1 MSGPRDW
8 SPHGAS
14 RPGVVRRT
22 LPVLLVFALL
32 LGALFYL
39 RDDLRELIGT
49 APGSARSAVATH
61 LLYEKTGPVGG
72 RCPGLPKDLD
82 ADPDTTLNVLA
93 RCLDRMWSATLEP
106 AGFDYEPPAE
116 MRLVATPEE
125 AACGIDD
132 FDWAGIYC
140 SGERIVN
147 VLVEDDGEERDT
159 FPMMFTL
166 AHEYAHHVQQITGI
180 ADQNG
185 SEVFDEAWSR
195 RLELQAD
202 CLAAAA
208 LRNVHPY
215 LLNDL
220 RRGAAVEPDEA
231 DAGADAA
238 RQSHGSGA
246 SGARW
251 MLRGQQKGTLAGCN
265 TWKAPAEEVS

>member
-8 SPHGAS
+8 SPHEPR

-22 LPVLLVFALL
+22 LPIVLAVAVVVAGLIHF
-32 LGALFYL
+32 

-49 APGSARSAVATH
+49 APGSGRSALATH
-61 LLYEKTGPVGG
+61 SLYEAATPVGR
-72 RCPGLPKDLD
+72 RCAGLPKDLD
-82 ADPDTTLNVLA
+82 ADGEATLRTLA
-93 RCLDRMWSATLEP
+93 GCLDRMWSAALER

-116 MRLVATPEE
+116 TRLVGTPEE

-132 FDWAGIYC
+132 FDWSGIYC
-140 SGERIVN
+140 SGDRVVN
-147 VLVEDDGEERDT
+147 VLVERGGEERET

-180 ADQNG
+180 ADQSG
-185 SEVFDEAWSR
+185 PEVFDEAWSR

-202 CLAAAA
+202 CLAAAT
-208 LRNVHPY
+208 LRDVHPY

-220 RRGAAVEPDEA
+220 RRSAAAQSSATQEQAEVYRD
-231 DAGADAA
+231 
-238 RQSHGSGA
+238 SHGSGA
-246 SGARW
+246 SSARW
-251 MLRGQQKGTLAGCN
+251 MLRGQKEGTVASCN